1 MQVAGRAVAVGW
13 NEREVAA
20 ALVNLADN
28 HVLGLTTTGEVEAI
42 VAAIRKQ
49 S

>member
-1 MQVAGRAVAVGW
+1 MQVAARAVAVGW
-13 NEREVAA
+13 SEQEVAA
-20 ALVNLADN
+20 ALVDLAN
-28 HVLGLTTTGEVEAI
+28 SHMLGLITIGEGEAI